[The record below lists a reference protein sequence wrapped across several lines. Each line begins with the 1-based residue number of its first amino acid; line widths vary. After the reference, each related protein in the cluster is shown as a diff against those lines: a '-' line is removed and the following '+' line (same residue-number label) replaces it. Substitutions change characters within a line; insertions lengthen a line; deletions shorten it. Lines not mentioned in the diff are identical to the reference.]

1 MVGGSRGKNKDEV
14 VVMDTPSRDWNRARM
29 MGLRSTGC
37 ELRARSDEARN
48 LGSTTKEN
56 EDRDKDQG
64 DKMEQTRILDCQM
77 Y

>member
-48 LGSTTKEN
+48 LGIMTMIKNETKW
-56 EDRDKDQG
+56 G
-64 DKMEQTRILDCQM
+64 KMRILD
-77 Y
+77 